1 MGDMH
6 TSQVSDNHRMQELE
20 RVVPQA
26 QNVPN
31 LFQLFSLDL
40 RRCPRFDRTA
50 EYALACQT
58 HAAWRHLVHS
68 LEVQHDHLVR
78 LLGPHLL
85 PSSYNTISESDIV
98 HLLYLLQVRV
108 DLTKIPQ
115 FSPAIAS
122 TRDWLAQMRADLADF
137 RRYRDEMVRRNLR
150 FVVLL
155 ARRHPQSPV
164 RFLDLVQEGA
174 LGLMRAVEK
183 FDPNRGIRFA
193 SYAVWWIREAFARTV
208 TSRDDTMCFP
218 DATPG
223 EENEGAFVDR
233 IATPEETTPEAH
245 VLNVDSA
252 THLYRALTHLPEPE
266 ADILRLRFG
275 LGEPHA
281 YTLAEVSRRLG
292 LTREQV
298 RVREQ
303 RALVRLR
310 VYLQRPTTAT
320 LQHRQEPQRRWRKAI
335 GKRT

>member
-1 MGDMH
+1 MNTVH
-6 TSQVSDNHRMQELE
+6 LSDNHRTNEPAM
-20 RVVPQA
+20 VVPRA
-26 QNVPN
+26 LNTPN
-31 LFQLFSLDL
+31 LFHLFALDL
-40 RRCPRFDRTA
+40 AHCPRFDRTA

-58 HAAWRHLVHS
+58 QTAWRHLIHS

-78 LLGPHLL
+78 LLGPHPL

-98 HLLYLLQVRV
+98 HLLHLLQVRV

-115 FSPAIAS
+115 DSPAIVS
-122 TRDWLAQMRADLADF
+122 TRDWLAQMRADLANF

-183 FDPNRGIRFA
+183 FDPDRGVRFA
-193 SYAVWWIREAFARTV
+193 TYAVWWIREAFARTV
-208 TSRDDTMCFP
+208 TSRDDTMCFLG
-218 DATPG
+218 ATPG
-223 EENEGAFVDR
+223 EENEDAFVDR
-233 IATPEETTPEAH
+233 IATSEEITLEAN
-245 VLNVDSA
+245 VLSVDSA

-275 LGEPHA
+275 LGEPCA

-292 LTREQV
+292 LTCGQV

-310 VYLQRPTTAT
+310 AYLRRPITAT
-320 LQHRQEPQRRWRKAI
+320 LQHRQESQRRWRKAV
-335 GKRT
+335 GKRTG

>member
-1 MGDMH
+1 MH
-6 TSQVSDNHRMQELE
+6 TSQVSDNHRMKELE
-20 RVVPQA
+20 RIVPGA
-26 QNVPN
+26 RNMPN

-40 RRCPRFDRTA
+40 RRCQQFDRTA

-58 HAAWRHLVHS
+58 QTAWRHLIHS
-68 LEVQHDHLVR
+68 LEAQHDHLAR
-78 LLGPHLL
+78 LLGPQLL
-85 PSSYNTISESDIV
+85 PSSYNTISESNIV
-98 HLLYLLQVRV
+98 LLLHHVQVHV
-108 DLTKIPQ
+108 DRTKVPQ
-115 FSPAIAS
+115 SSPDMTD
-122 TRDWLAQMRADLADF
+122 TRGWLAQMRTDLADF

-193 SYAVWWIREAFARTV
+193 TYAVWWIREAFARTV
-208 TSRDDTMCFP
+208 TSRDDTTCFP

-223 EENEGAFVDR
+223 EEHEGAFVDR
-233 IATPEETTPEAH
+233 IAAPEETTPEAN

-266 ADILRLRFG
+266 ANILRLRFG
-275 LGEPHA
+275 LGELHA

-310 VYLQRPTTAT
+310 VYLQRPATAT
-320 LQHRQEPQRRWRKAI
+320 LQHRQEPQRRWRKAA